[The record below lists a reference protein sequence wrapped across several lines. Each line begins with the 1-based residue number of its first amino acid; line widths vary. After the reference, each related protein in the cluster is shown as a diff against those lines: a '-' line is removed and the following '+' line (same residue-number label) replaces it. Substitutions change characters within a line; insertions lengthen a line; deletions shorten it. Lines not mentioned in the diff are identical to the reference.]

1 MTLDRI
7 DALVAH
13 KPLTWRIV
21 NSLWIVIIVMGL
33 GIFSIFGW
41 LWAGLLAKSPKI
53 WRIVAVWGVVAA
65 LLFLLLALSEN
76 NKDSVWDTLGS
87 TLLMASWIGSFAH
100 ALIIRGTILRE
111 IVSREAELARLYDQH
126 NSSRGVNSFTVT
138 GSSPTVSVPLRAPLH
153 QRPPLR
159 NSPPQDPLPQELGI
173 DMSQYYARPMPPQPR
188 TAWAPPSPAATRSSA
203 PTPSPPAPQPAAS
216 HPSSPPSSPS
226 PAAPHP
232 SPTSPA
238 LVDVNTAP
246 SAVLLGLPALDR
258 VTVER
263 IIAARE
269 ERGGFHDLND
279 LTSAAALQPHQLV
292 ALQDRVSFSRF
303 RPPGTQAHGR
313 ILDL

>member
-1 MTLDRI
+1 MALDRI
-7 DALVAH
+7 DVLVAH

-21 NSLWIVIIVMGL
+21 NSLWIVVIVMGL

-53 WRIVAVWGVVAA
+53 WRIVAIWGGVVA
-65 LLFLLLALSEN
+65 LLFLSLALSEN
-76 NKDSVWDTLGS
+76 NKDSAWDTLGS

-111 IVSREAELARLYDQH
+111 IVSREDELARLRALYGTHQVP
-126 NSSRGVNSFTVT
+126 SRSTT
-138 GSSPTVSVPLRAPLH
+138 ARAPVDDRLS
-153 QRPPLR
+153 QRIP
-159 NSPPQDPLPQELGI
+159 SHDPLPPELEV
-173 DMSQYYARPMPPQPR
+173 DTSQYYEQSPPR
-188 TAWAPPSPAATRSSA
+188 AAWAPPSSAPAESRPSSA
-203 PTPSPPAPQPAAS
+203 PAVSTPAPPSAAI
-216 HPSSPPSSPS
+216 PSE
-226 PAAPHP
+226 
-232 SPTSPA
+232 PA

-246 SAVLLGLPALDR
+246 SEVLLALPALDQAA
-258 VTVER
+258 VER
-263 IIAARE
+263 IVAARE

-303 RPPGTQAHGR
+303 RRPGTQAHGR